1 MKLNLEPM
9 AMSTTPCRSE
19 RAGILL
25 PSEISTI
32 QVVNFAQNLK
42 NMKSQKTLSKK
53 TKTEDY
59 WVCTSCDINSLG
71 KRMCPCPRGSCEAE
85 AVGKVVTTVE
95 VFLNEKKNQKKK
107 KAEQDDL
114 AIFH

>member
-1 MKLNLEPM
+1 MKLNLELM
-9 AMSTTPCRSE
+9 AMSTTPCRLDQVV
-19 RAGILL
+19 IFMPL
-25 PSEISTI
+25 EIFTI
-32 QVVNFAQNLK
+32 RVVNFAQKLK

-59 WVCTSCDINSLG
+59 WVCTRCDINSLG
-71 KRMCPCPRGSCEAE
+71 KRMCPCPRGSCKAE
-85 AVGKVVTTVE
+85 VVGKVVTTVE

-107 KAEQDDL
+107 KAEQGDL